1 MIVTYQIAKSCV
13 SKTKLQTRYDPH
25 KIIDRNKAK
34 LYINKIMQVTII
46 GVLIVTNISTNND
59 IESFRPIDYIITS
72 ALRMVYIE
80 YAYI

>member
-1 MIVTYQIAKSCV
+1 
-13 SKTKLQTRYDPH
+13 
-25 KIIDRNKAK
+25 
-34 LYINKIMQVTII
+34 MQVTII
-46 GVLIVTNISTNND
+46 GLLIVANISTNND